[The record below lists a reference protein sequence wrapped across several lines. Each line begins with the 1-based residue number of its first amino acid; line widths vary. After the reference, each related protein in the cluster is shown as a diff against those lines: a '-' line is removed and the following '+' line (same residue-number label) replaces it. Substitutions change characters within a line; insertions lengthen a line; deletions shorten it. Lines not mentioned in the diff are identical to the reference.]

1 MKRLDFGA
9 AVASRQG
16 RSMVDRATRHELRVP
31 LRYRRTG
38 QEDWCA
44 GETINMSESG
54 LLFSSN
60 ELLEVDARLE
70 ITFQT
75 SGIPLLERS
84 TRHAQVVRRTLNN
97 WPETRLIF
105 AARFCS

>member
-1 MKRLDFGA
+1 MKRLDEGA
-9 AVASRQG
+9 ANSPCPG
-16 RSMVDRATRHELRVP
+16 RILIDRATRHELRVP
-31 LRYRRTG
+31 LRYRIAG
-38 QEDWCA
+38 NEDWSM

-60 ELLEVDARLE
+60 ELLELDASLE

-75 SGIPLLERS
+75 TGAPLLERT
-84 TRHAQVVRRTLNN
+84 TRRAQVVRRTLNN

-105 AARFCS
+105 AAKFCL

>member
-1 MKRLDFGA
+1 MKRLDQGA
-9 AVASRQG
+9 APSPCRG
-16 RSMVDRATRHELRVP
+16 RTMIDRATRHALRVP
-31 LRYRRTG
+31 LRYRLAG
-38 QEDWCA
+38 QKDWSL

-54 LLFSSN
+54 LLFSSDH
-60 ELLEVDARLE
+60 LLELDDSLE

-75 SGIPLLERS
+75 NGPLLLERS
-84 TRHAQVVRRTLNN
+84 TRRALVVRRTLNN